1 MTDTFKIEST
11 YATVQSQDATAT
23 DSTTSSSEVIALGTT
38 EIRFA
43 EVFKSSDDFATTN
56 EKSNAGI
63 LIRSAGPTP
72 SLGAQKRASFIV
84 QRGNGLTDSSVPT
97 NSTKVNVY
105 RASSGS
111 VVEYAGVESL
121 EINFTRSA
129 YQSFRNSGQVAR
141 ANDSTATSGIG
152 DALGFGQPDAIDP
165 EMLLAGFQTFIKAG
179 VGSDITTYQGNKGAG
194 LVATS
199 VSGTTA
205 TTTSTDNIH
214 SWDSTAASTDP
225 IGLKKVV
232 VGKNYLYR
240 KGTDFNLGFETGGST
255 TIGTSDDASFAT
267 EDLFSANDDTTGG
280 RGNMAPHYG
289 KWPAVTTDWGVDPDP
304 KGTKRWL
311 HNSAYASPDDGD
323 NTTNFSSTCKTASVS
338 WGATL
343 DWVESVAV
351 SFPGF
356 FLTDPL
362 TVSFSG
368 GGGSGATANAILSGG
383 VVTSVTVTN
392 GGSGYT
398 SAPTVSFSGGGVFG
412 VMPQATA
419 SLGGGDGESAEYD
432 SANGQ
437 GLELK
442 GEIVKDALTAAGVDE
457 ELNNF
462 MPLGSYASM
471 HVGDSV
477 TYQSGNN
484 FNFGNHAD
492 NMEINIGPAAT
503 FNIWSQSESDW
514 SPSTDDVAGKFGAQD
529 EFSTYSQEEQDKCVV
544 VEKTLGDTYSVSWG
558 AARSLTKDS
567 TDTWYQR
574 EGAGYDYSHIFST
587 NSDTTISGT
596 DPGLYEVKNVGTSVG
611 LDVTGIKFDVDNA
624 LSRTVS
630 SQAEFGVILQ
640 AEINLGA
647 SADFSIVGAELK
659 GTFPRPPSGLNVV
672 YKLDATYHGA
682 STEVDAAGIRTGLD
696 FAVYRLIGNAKGSDG
711 KSSAEGADNNAE
723 VVSEIESDT
732 AVNLQGDTSNSV
744 NAIGSEAQ
752 NSLVDVNQNT
762 GSQLSSNGLSS
773 GLGALGVEAGDRLAS

>member
-1 MTDTFKIEST
+1 MQFIPISTLFAQGVEMTDTFKIEST

-141 ANDSTATSGIG
+141 ANDSDATSGIG

-199 VSGTTA
+199 DSGTTA

-311 HNSAYASPDDGD
+311 HNSAYASPDGD

-338 WGATL
+338 WEAT
-343 DWVESVAV
+343 
-351 SFPGF
+351 
-356 FLTDPL
+356 
-362 TVSFSG
+362 
-368 GGGSGATANAILSGG
+368 
-383 VVTSVTVTN
+383 
-392 GGSGYT
+392 
-398 SAPTVSFSGGGVFG
+398 
-412 VMPQATA
+412 
-419 SLGGGDGESAEYD
+419 GDGESAEYD
-432 SANGQ
+432 SANGL

-442 GEIVKDALTAAGVDE
+442 GEIVKDALTAAGVDSN
-457 ELNNF
+457 LSNF

-484 FNFGNHAD
+484 FNFGNHAA
-492 NMEINIGPAAT
+492 NMGINIGPAAT
-503 FNIWSQSESDW
+503 FNIWSQTESDW
-514 SPSTDDVAGKFGAQD
+514 RPGGDFGDKD

-587 NSDTTISGT
+587 NSDTTITGT

-711 KSSAEGADNNAE
+711 KSSAEGADTNAE
-723 VVSEIESDT
+723 VVNEIESDT

-773 GLGALGVEAGDRLAS
+773 GLGALGAEAGDRLAS

>member
-1 MTDTFKIEST
+1 MQFFPISTLFAQGVEMTDTFKIEST

-199 VSGTTA
+199 GSGTTA

-338 WGATL
+338 REAT
-343 DWVESVAV
+343 
-351 SFPGF
+351 
-356 FLTDPL
+356 
-362 TVSFSG
+362 
-368 GGGSGATANAILSGG
+368 
-383 VVTSVTVTN
+383 
-392 GGSGYT
+392 
-398 SAPTVSFSGGGVFG
+398 
-412 VMPQATA
+412 
-419 SLGGGDGESAEYD
+419 GDGESAEYD

-762 GSQLSSNGLSS
+762 GPQLSSNGPSS